1 MRARIAVLCVAVII
15 VGLSYGAMARAG
27 EPIFVRWL
35 VADDPGDQTISDYWE
50 RAQRDELSAPALV
63 DLGTMLFYRGF
74 HKDALQMYHR
84 ALDLDK
90 DFYEAW
96 FRIGL
101 LEHSRGNLTNAE
113 QAYERC
119 LKKRP
124 AHGWCNFYLGLLE
137 EQFGHS
143 VQAMQHY
150 EQAFKSD
157 PSLANPKV
165 NPEVLSSQLAL
176 GAQLKNQDLK
186 SFENS
191 LPLRFLQPNKVRK
204 VREQYEPTPVP
215 PPPSE
220 PEQQAPVVEATPSKA
235 PVATPVSVAPPP
247 PRPAPPNRRRVPQ
260 RAPVSPTP
268 VASGSSSSMPQ
279 ITNTSGEAHL
289 LPRWQGSWELAA
301 ALV

>member
-1 MRARIAVLCVAVII
+1 MRARIAVLCVAVLI
-15 VGLSYGAMARAG
+15 VGLGYEAMARAG
-27 EPIFVRWL
+27 EPIFVQWL
-35 VADDPGDQTISDYWE
+35 VVDDPGDQTINDYWE

-90 DFYEAW
+90 GLYEAW

-101 LEHSRGNLTNAE
+101 VEHSLGNLTNAE

-157 PSLANPKV
+157 PALANPKV
-165 NPEVLSSQLAL
+165 NPEVLSSQSGSWCA
-176 GAQLKNQDLK
+176 AQESGSD
-186 SFENS
+186 E
-191 LPLRFLQPNKVRK
+191 LRDTRC
-204 VREQYEPTPVP
+204 RCGICSPTR
-215 PPPSE
+215 SGGC
-220 PEQQAPVVEATPSKA
+220 TSS
-235 PVATPVSVAPPP
+235 TS
-247 PRPAPPNRRRVPQ
+247 RRRFRRRRVRRRSKRRSSRRPRHRSPCRLLCRSLRHRGRRHPIGEWCRSGRRSVQPRRRPGVLRACHGSPIPQ
-260 RAPVSPTP
+260 VRR
-268 VASGSSSSMPQ
+268 
-279 ITNTSGEAHL
+279 I
-289 LPRWQGSWELAA
+289 
-301 ALV
+301 